1 MFLKFAIL
9 AVAAV
14 SVLPGWSAAQ
24 TAAAPRRPL
33 VVATIF
39 PIYDWT
45 RQIAGDRVGAID
57 LVLLQDGGT
66 DFHSYQP
73 TVRDLERIARCDV
86 FVQVGGESDA
96 WVSGALAQGGNPRR
110 RVVNLIRELGT
121 RAKTEQA
128 LEGMQTKPS
137 AEAPEV
143 DEHVWLS
150 LRNAACLVGPIA
162 EALAQAD
169 PAGAAAYRDHA
180 AAYRRQLERLDADFR
195 TMVASHA
202 RRNILFGDR
211 FPFRYLAD
219 DYGLVCH
226 AAFAGCSAES
236 EASFKTIVF
245 LAQKVDALGLPAI
258 LTLERP
264 GHRIAETIR
273 DATKTRRQKILRMD
287 SLQSVGRAAVP
298 RTTYLSAMQ
307 RNLATLAEALGE

>member
-1 MFLKFAIL
+1 MFLKLAIL

-33 VVATIF
+33 VVATII
-39 PIYDWT
+39 PIYDWP
-45 RQIAGDRVGAID
+45 RQIAGDRVDAID

-96 WVSGALAQGGNPRR
+96 WVGGNPRR

-137 AEAPEV
+137 ADAPEV

-150 LRNAACLVGPIA
+150 LRNAVCLVGPIA
-162 EALAQAD
+162 EALVQAD

>member
-1 MFLKFAIL
+1 MFPRFAIF
-9 AVAAV
+9 AVAAL
-14 SVLPGWSAAQ
+14 SVLPGWSAELP
-24 TAAAPRRPL
+24 AAASRRPL

-39 PIYDWT
+39 PIYDWV
-45 RQIAGDRVGAID
+45 RQVARERVDAID

-73 TVRDLERIARCDV
+73 TVRDMERIARCDV

-96 WVSGALAQGGNPRR
+96 WVSGALAQSGNPRR

-121 RAKTEQA
+121 RAKMEQR
-128 LEGMQTKPS
+128 LEGLPAKPS

-143 DEHVWLS
+143 DEHIWLS
-150 LRNAACLVGPIA
+150 LRNAAWLVGPIA

-169 PAGAAAYRDHA
+169 PAGALAYRDCA
-180 AAYRRQLERLDADFR
+180 AAYRRQLERLDADFSVRIAHCPRR
-195 TMVASHA
+195 TV
-202 RRNILFGDR
+202 LFGDR

-287 SLQSVGRAAVP
+287 SLQSVGRTAVP

-307 RNLATLAEALGE
+307 RNLATLVEALGE

>member
-1 MFLKFAIL
+1 MFIKFAML
-9 AVAAV
+9 AAAL

-24 TAAAPRRPL
+24 TVAASRRPL

-39 PIYDWT
+39 PIYDWM
-45 RQIAGDRVGAID
+45 RQIAGDRVDAID

-110 RVVNLIRELGT
+110 RVVNLIRELGA
-121 RAKTEQA
+121 RAKTEKA

-137 AEAPEV
+137 ADAPEV

-150 LRNAACLVGPIA
+150 LRNAACLVVPIA

-219 DYGLVCH
+219 DSGLVCH

-245 LAQKVDALGLPAI
+245 LAQKVDALDLPAI

-273 DATKTRRQKILRMD
+273 NATKTRRQKILRMD
-287 SLQSVGRAAVP
+287 SLQSVGRADVQH
-298 RTTYLSAMQ
+298 TTYLSAMQ
-307 RNLATLAEALGE
+307 RNLATLDEALGE

>member
-24 TAAAPRRPL
+24 PAAASRRPL

-110 RVVNLIRELGT
+110 RVVNLIRELGA

-137 AEAPEV
+137 AAPEV

-150 LRNAACLVGPIA
+150 LRNAVCLVGPIA

-245 LAQKVDALGLPAI
+245 LAQKVDALDLPAI

>member
-1 MFLKFAIL
+1 MIRMLAIFV
-9 AVAAV
+9 VAAL
-14 SVLPGWSAAQ
+14 SVLPGWSAEVP
-24 TAAAPRRPL
+24 TAAPRRPL

-45 RQIAGDRVGAID
+45 RQIAGDRVDAID

-110 RVVNLIRELGT
+110 KVVNLIRELGT

-128 LEGMQTKPS
+128 LEGMQRESS
-137 AEAPEV
+137 ADAPEV

-150 LRNAACLVGPIA
+150 LRNAAYLVGPIA

-169 PAGAAAYRDHA
+169 PAGAAAYRENA

-195 TMVASHA
+195 TRIARHA
-202 RRNILFGDR
+202 RRNILLGDR

-219 DYGLVCH
+219 D
-226 AAFAGCSAES
+226 
-236 EASFKTIVF
+236 
-245 LAQKVDALGLPAI
+245 
-258 LTLERP
+258 
-264 GHRIAETIR
+264 
-273 DATKTRRQKILRMD
+273 
-287 SLQSVGRAAVP
+287 
-298 RTTYLSAMQ
+298 
-307 RNLATLAEALGE
+307 

>member
-1 MFLKFAIL
+1 MFLKFAIF
-9 AVAAV
+9 AVAAW
-14 SVLPGWSAAQ
+14 SVLSGRGAEPP
-24 TAAAPRRPL
+24 TAVPPRPL

-45 RQIAGDRVGAID
+45 RQIVGDRSGAID

-73 TVRDLERIARCDV
+73 TVRDLERIVRCDV

-96 WVSGALAQGGNPRR
+96 WVSGALAQNGNPRR
-110 RVVNLIRELGT
+110 RVVNLIRELGV
-121 RAKTEQA
+121 RAKTEKA
-128 LEGMQTKPS
+128 LEGMQANPS
-137 AEAPEV
+137 DGSPEV

-169 PAGAAAYRDHA
+169 PSGAAAYRAHA

-195 TMVASHA
+195 TMVGSRA

-236 EASFKTIVF
+236 EASFKTVIF

-287 SLQSVGRAAVP
+287 SLQSVGRAEAQHA
-298 RTTYLSAMQ
+298 TYLSAMR
-307 RNLATLAEALGE
+307 RNLETLAEALGE

>member
-1 MFLKFAIL
+1 MFLKLAIL

-96 WVSGALAQGGNPRR
+96 WVSGALAQNGNPRR
-110 RVVNLIRELGT
+110 RVVNLIRELGA

-128 LEGMQTKPS
+128 LEGMQTKAS
-137 AEAPEV
+137 AAPEV
-143 DEHVWLS
+143 DEHIWLS
-150 LRNAACLVGPIA
+150 LRNAVCLVGPIA

-169 PAGAAAYRDHA
+169 PAGAATYRDHA

-245 LAQKVDALGLPAI
+245 LAQKVDALDLPAI

>member
-1 MFLKFAIL
+1 MFLKFAIF
-9 AVAAV
+9 AVAAW
-14 SVLPGWSAAQ
+14 SVLPGWSAEAP
-24 TAAAPRRPL
+24 TAAPRRPL

-45 RQIAGDRVGAID
+45 RQIVGDRSGAID

-73 TVRDLERIARCDV
+73 TVRDLERIVRCDV
-86 FVQVGGESDA
+86 LVQVGGESDA
-96 WVSGALAQGGNPRR
+96 WVSGALAQNGNPHR
-110 RVVNLIRELGT
+110 RVVNLIRELGA
-121 RAKTEQA
+121 RAKAEKV
-128 LEGMQTKPS
+128 LEGMQAHPS
-137 AEAPEV
+137 DGSPEV

-150 LRNAACLVGPIA
+150 LRNAAYLVGPIA

-169 PAGAAAYRDHA
+169 PAGAAAYRENA

-195 TMVASHA
+195 TRIGRHA

-245 LAQKVDALGLPAI
+245 LAQKVDALDLPAI

-273 DATKTRRQKILRMD
+273 NATKTRRQKILRMD
-287 SLQSVGRAAVP
+287 SLQSVGRADVQH
-298 RTTYLSAMQ
+298 TTYLSAMQ
-307 RNLATLAEALGE
+307 RNLATLDEALGE